1 MTITTKS
8 NDNTEC
14 GIVQSQIDNLL
25 DNELRPG
32 EARPALEHIRA
43 CPDCGREYLLARAM
57 SDALL
62 DLPRPELPPE
72 LLERVL
78 DRTVRERVPLAERLR
93 EFGRR
98 LFPAPAWGLA
108 VPALTVFV
116 AVAVWLQYSPSSSPP
131 PAAPQ
136 IAGPPPAIDT
146 EQFSREELIVAI
158 EDLNTTIQTL
168 NEITESMRTR
178 LGDRMVSLPVLS
190 LPALSIDSADS
201 GGAVPAVNDPI

>member
-1 MTITTKS
+1 MTMTTKS

-14 GIVQSQIDNLL
+14 AIVQSQIDNLL

-32 EARPALEHIRA
+32 EAQPALEHIRA

-57 SDALL
+57 SDTLL

-78 DRTVRERVPLAERLR
+78 DRTVRERVPLAERWR
-93 EFGRR
+93 EFARR
-98 LFPAPAWGLA
+98 FFPVPAWGLA
-108 VPALTVFV
+108 VPAFAVFA
-116 AVAVWLQYSPSSSPP
+116 AVAVWQYSPTSVPL
-131 PAAPQ
+131 PAPPQ

-190 LPALSIDSADS
+190 LPALSVDSADS
-201 GGAVPAVNDPI
+201 GAAAPALNDPI

>member
-1 MTITTKS
+1 MTTRS

-14 GIVQSQIDNLL
+14 GIAQSQIDHLL
-25 DNELRPG
+25 DNELPPG

-78 DRTVRERVPLAERLR
+78 GQTVRGRVSLAERLR
-93 EFGRR
+93 EFARR

-108 VPALTVFV
+108 APALAVFV
-116 AVAVWLQYSPSSSPP
+116 AVGVWLQYSPSGSPP
-131 PAAPQ
+131 PAAPA
-136 IAGPPPAIDT
+136 IAGPPPASAT

-168 NEITESMRTR
+168 NEITESMRNR

-201 GGAVPAVNDPI
+201 GAAAPAVNDPI